1 MNKKRLTVV
10 IDIVVAIFIAGFH
23 VMIYLNQQVP
33 ISHQFDAF
41 GKQQTTKSVNGQYD
55 VTSWNF
61 TFFYRGEK
69 TIQNV
74 NFFLD
79 SQDMPFKT
87 VPEVTNGWV
96 YSYIWTPEDLNATRT
111 IVIAWQGG
119 TESFRFQP

>member
-1 MNKKRLTVV
+1 VNKKRLTVV
-10 IDIVVAIFIAGFH
+10 IVIVVTIFIAGFH
-23 VMIYLNQQVP
+23 MIIFLNQQVP
-33 ISHQFDAF
+33 MSHPFDAF
-41 GKQQTTKSVNGQYD
+41 AKQQTTKSVSGQYD

-69 TIQNV
+69 PIQNV

-87 VPEVTNGWV
+87 VPEVTKGWV

-119 TESFRFQP
+119 TASFKFQP